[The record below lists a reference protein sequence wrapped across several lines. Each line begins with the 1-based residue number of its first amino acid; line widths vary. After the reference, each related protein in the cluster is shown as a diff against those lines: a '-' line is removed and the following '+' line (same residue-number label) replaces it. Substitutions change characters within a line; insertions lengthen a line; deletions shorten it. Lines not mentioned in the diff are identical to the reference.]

1 MALDAALLIS
11 LNGAWYFIILKKYG
25 MNKKGYLGI
34 DVSKGYADF
43 LLLNN
48 ESQVMEEGFQLQDNK
63 EGRQKLKTLI
73 EDWQKQGLEE
83 LYCGVEST
91 GGYENIWY
99 GYLKSISK
107 DDKIYVCR
115 INPRGVKAVSDASLK
130 RTITDAVSAENIA
143 SYLFKF
149 PEKIDY
155 GNNLLQGNEAF
166 KEGRQHS
173 TYIKMLIKQKVQLN
187 NQFEKLLYQHFSEM
201 LVYCRHG
208 VPTWLLNM
216 LTKYPTAKMV
226 QKAGVSKI
234 SAIKNIGAGKAAAI
248 ISKAAESAQNV
259 SAHLAH
265 VIVATAKE
273 ILHKMAL
280 IKDEKEYLAD
290 LYKNTQ
296 EVSLVSSIPGVGV
309 DSAVAIVLEIE
320 SIERFETAKKL
331 SSFFGVHPTYKQSG
345 DGMWGSYMSKKGRS
359 EIRGVLYMASLA
371 SIRYNPLLKQVYA
384 RFRAKGM
391 KHYQAM
397 GVVMHKLLR
406 IIYGILKNKTVFCSE
421 TDEKNRELSKSKQK
435 ENEQKLQVDNKIN
448 KQKKHRFQETTTAAP
463 ISRRAEQKLKKQIA
477 SQTS

>member
-11 LNGAWYFIILKKYG
+11 LNGAWYFIILKKWV
-25 MNKKGYLGI
+25 MDKKGYLGI

-63 EGRQKLKTLI
+63 EGRQKLKDLI
-73 EDWQKQGLEE
+73 ADWKKNGLEE

-91 GGYENIWY
+91 GGYENNWF
-99 GYLKSISK
+99 GYLKSMSK
-107 DDKIYVCR
+107 ESSVYVCR
-115 INPRGVKAVSDASLK
+115 INPKGVKAVSDASLK
-130 RTITDAVSAENIA
+130 RTITDSVSAENIA

-149 PEKIDY
+149 SEKVDY
-155 GNNLLQGNEAF
+155 GNNITVGNEAF
-166 KEGRQHS
+166 KEGRQHT

-208 VPTWLLNM
+208 VPVWLLTM

-226 QKAGVSKI
+226 RKSGVAKV
-234 SAIKNIGAGKAAAI
+234 SAIKSIGEDKASAI
-248 ISKAAESAQNV
+248 VSKAGESTQEV
-259 SAHLAH
+259 STHIGH
-265 VIVATAKE
+265 IIMVTSKE
-273 ILHKMAL
+273 ILHKVTL
-280 IKDEKEYLAD
+280 IREEKEYLSD
-290 LYKNTQ
+290 LHKDTE
-296 EVSLVSSIPGVGV
+296 EVKLISSIPGVGV
-309 DSAVAIVLEIE
+309 DSAVAIALEIE
-320 SIERFETAKKL
+320 NINRFETAKKL

-345 DGMWGSYMSKKGRS
+345 DGMWGNYMSKKGRS
-359 EIRGVLYMASLA
+359 EIRGVLYMAALA

-406 IIYGILKNKTVFCSE
+406 IIYGILKSKVAFNAE
-421 TDEKNRELSKSKQK
+421 IDEK
-435 ENEQKLQVDNKIN
+435 
-448 KQKKHRFQETTTAAP
+448 TY
-463 ISRRAEQKLKKQIA
+463 KKQ
-477 SQTS
+477 QTNNKKKKKK